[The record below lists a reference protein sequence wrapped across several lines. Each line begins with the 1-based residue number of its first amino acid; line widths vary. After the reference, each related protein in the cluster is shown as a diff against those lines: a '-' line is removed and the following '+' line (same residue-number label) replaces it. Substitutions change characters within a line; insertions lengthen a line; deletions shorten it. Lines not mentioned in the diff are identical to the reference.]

1 MAQRI
6 MPMCIGMEM
15 QLQLYQERIILHLA
29 AYGLGVNM
37 TIIETILATYP
48 ELEGTDLY
56 FTHGIKLQD
65 DSDGAG
71 VYIAEWSYS
80 KPLPDG
86 MKVGK

>member
-1 MAQRI
+1 
-6 MPMCIGMEM
+6 
-15 QLQLYQERIILHLA
+15 
-29 AYGLGVNM
+29 M

-65 DSDGAG
+65 DSDGTG

-86 MKVGK
+86 MKVGKN